1 MSERYEGKPLLRLL
15 ELYVLD
21 AIGFLETKDESLL
34 QQLTPKLSQTYGIEG
49 SWKEIIQNVMELP
62 ENMQSLIRDLW
73 LKNQEIAKQNN
84 TELQAEHFA
93 MMFVDQN
100 LS

>member
-21 AIGFLETKDESLL
+21 AIGSLDAKDEALL
-34 QQLTPKLSQTYGIEG
+34 QQMAPKLSQTYGVEG
-49 SWKEIIQNVMELP
+49 SWKEIIQSVMELP
-62 ENMQSLIRDLW
+62 DNMQSLISDMWHRN
-73 LKNQEIAKQNN
+73 KEIAKQNS
-84 TELQAEHFA
+84 TDLQAEHFA

>member
-1 MSERYEGKPLLRLL
+1 MNERYEGKPLLRLL

-21 AIGFLETKDESLL
+21 AIGSLEAKDESLL
-34 QQLTPKLSQTYGIEG
+34 MQMTPKLSQTYGFEG
-49 SWKEIIQNVMELP
+49 TWKEVLQKVMELP
-62 ENMQSLIRDLW
+62 DNMPSLINDMW
-73 LKNQEIAKQNN
+73 LRNLDVAKQNN

-93 MMFVDQN
+93 VMFVDQN